1 MFHLLEIKY
10 PKFNYHDDY
19 FYLCLIYLLNKHV
32 LNFLNFVIWIRY
44 IESKSI
50 STLLVNE
57 EFRAEI
63 YCPAK
68 GKKRSWFDPLYTSK
82 MEPFLTS
89 ISYFLDRFAY

>member
-63 YCPAK
+63 YCGAGP
-68 GKKRSWFDPLYTSK
+68 GH
-82 MEPFLTS
+82 
-89 ISYFLDRFAY
+89 